1 MNKRVKWII
10 AGASAAL
17 LLGGAVAAL
26 MLTAP
31 EEKTDDTPE
40 KEITSRLIYEK
51 KPDDLKK
58 VTVKN
63 ESGGYEIVP
72 DGNGSFTIEALKEA
86 PLDSSSVASV
96 ADKACSVT
104 IQDTVAENAP
114 DLSIY
119 GLDAPK
125 AEVRVEFGDTNGTVK
140 EFLVGNTSP
149 KSSKTYFSFK
159 GESTVYLVNTTDVSG
174 YLKKEFDFIGREVF
188 PSANTEEG
196 AQAIEEIII
205 SRRDIPYAIEI
216 SYDER
221 NDESGTVTG
230 NSSTHVL
237 TAPVKLDLNPDK
249 ASDVLNGLYGLTA
262 KEAVVVAPTEEQ
274 LAEYGLTDD
283 TCFGKMA
290 MKLTDRIFRMTFG
303 NEFKDESDE
312 GYYCYVNGFDVIYK
326 FRKASLP
333 WATVMPLDITTT
345 MITSNYIFDITSMD
359 IKTADRTYGFTMSG
373 SSNDDFAVKLDGK
386 DVDVD
391 KFKTFYQFI
400 LRTAAEELY
409 LEETDKEPYLTITI
423 NANNGNTDVVEF
435 IADSDRM
442 TVIKLNGNADF
453 RCRTAYTDRLLE
465 NLNILENGGEIIT
478 TW

>member
-10 AGASAAL
+10 VGAAAVL
-17 LLGGAVAAL
+17 ALGGAAAAL

-31 EEKTDDTPE
+31 EEKVEETSE
-40 KEITSRLIYEK
+40 AEVTSRLIYEK
-51 KPDDLKK
+51 KPEDLKK
-58 VTVKN
+58 LTVKN
-63 ESGGYEIVP
+63 ESGGYEIVS
-72 DGNGSFTIEALKEA
+72 DGHGSFTIEELKEA
-86 PLDSSSVASV
+86 PLDTDSIASA

-119 GLDAPK
+119 GLDSPR
-125 AEVRVEFGDTNGTVK
+125 AEVRVEFGDSQGTVK
-140 EFLVGNTSP
+140 EFLVGDVSP

-159 GESTVYLVNTTDVSG
+159 GENDVYLINTTDING
-174 YLKKEFDFIGREVF
+174 YLKKEFDFIEKEVF
-188 PSANTEEG
+188 PSASSDGTTP
-196 AQAIEEIII
+196 AIEEIII

-221 NDESGTVTG
+221 QDDDSVMSG
-230 NSSTHVL
+230 NSSTHVMV
-237 TAPVKLDLNPDK
+237 APVKLDLNPDTS
-249 ASDVLNGLYGLTA
+249 SDVLNGLYGLTA
-262 KEAVVVAPTEEQ
+262 LEPVVVAPTEEQ

-290 MKLTDRIFRMTFG
+290 MKLTDGIFRMTFG

-326 FRKASLP
+326 FRKVSLP

-345 MITSNYIFDITSMD
+345 MITSNYIFDITSME
-359 IKTADRTYGFTMSG
+359 IKTADRTYGFTMTG
-373 SSNDDFAVKLDGK
+373 AGNDDFVVKLDGK
-386 DVDVD
+386 DVELDR
-391 KFKTFYQFI
+391 FKTFYQFV

-409 LEETDKEPYLTITI
+409 LEETDKEPYLTVTI
-423 NANNGNTDVVEF
+423 NAKNGNTDVVEF

-442 TVIKLNGNADF
+442 TIIRLNGNANF

-465 NLNILENGGEIIT
+465 NLNILENGGEFIT